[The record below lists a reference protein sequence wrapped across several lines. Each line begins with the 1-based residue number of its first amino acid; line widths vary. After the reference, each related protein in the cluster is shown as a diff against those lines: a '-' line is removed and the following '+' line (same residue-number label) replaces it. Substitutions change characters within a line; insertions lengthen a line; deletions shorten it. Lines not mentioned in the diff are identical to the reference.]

1 MRSLPLCSGMCAL
14 SHSLGSRAGFNQIVA
29 VAFRMRRGETD
40 AFQAFDFVDG
50 VEQLD
55 KGGFFLLLLAQRGEG
70 WGEEFVF

>member
-1 MRSLPLCSGMCAL
+1 
-14 SHSLGSRAGFNQIVA
+14 
-29 VAFRMRRGETD
+29 MRRGETD